1 VTKETLAKQM
11 LKIIDE
17 DLQALHYE
25 MKELDR
31 QYIERQ
37 KRVRELKKTKEKILE
52 EMGWTEGH
60 QKNWGDKNE

>member
-1 VTKETLAKQM
+1 MTKEALAKQM

-17 DLQALHYE
+17 DLQALYYE

-37 KRVRELKKTKEKILE
+37 KRVRQLKKTKEKILE
-52 EMGWTEGH
+52 EMGWTVGH
-60 QKNWGDKNE
+60 QEVGEAEE